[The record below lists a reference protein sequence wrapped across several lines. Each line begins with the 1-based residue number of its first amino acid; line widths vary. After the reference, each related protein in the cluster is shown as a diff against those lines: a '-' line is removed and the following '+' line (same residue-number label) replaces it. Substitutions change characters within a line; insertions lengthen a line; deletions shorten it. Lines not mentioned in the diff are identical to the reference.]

1 MAEVLNSIIPNVMLR
16 SGQLQQAFVETL
28 QMVGITGVLALLLG
42 IPFGVLLYTTRT
54 GGILQNR
61 PIHFILNK
69 FCDIFRSIPFILLA
83 IILLGLSRL
92 IMGTAIGV
100 KGAIIPLLIATI
112 PFLGRQVEGALAE
125 VPEGLVEAAQAM
137 GCSPWEI
144 IWRVYLKEGTPGI
157 ARGVTITLISLINF
171 TAIAGAFGAGGLG
184 NFAISYGGNR
194 LQMDIAWGVTIT
206 LISLIN
212 FTAIAGAIGAGGLG
226 SFAISYGHGKNLPDV
241 MWTVLLII
249 IIMVSL
255 VQAIGN
261 AVVKKTT
268 H

>member
-171 TAIAGAFGAGGLG
+171 TAIAGA
-184 NFAISYGGNR
+184 
-194 LQMDIAWGVTIT
+194 
-206 LISLIN
+206 
-212 FTAIAGAIGAGGLG
+212 IGAGGLG

>member
-1 MAEVLNSIIPNVMLR
+1 MAEVLNNIIPNVVAR
-16 SGQLQQAFVETL
+16 SGQFWKAFAETL

-61 PIHFILNK
+61 PIHFVLNK
-69 FCDIFRSIPFILLA
+69 FCDVFRSIPFILLA

-92 IMGTAIGV
+92 IVGTAIGV
-100 KGAIIPLLIATI
+100 KGAIIPLVMATI

-137 GCSPWEI
+137 GCSPLEI

-171 TAIAGAFGAGGLG
+171 TAIAGAIGAGGLG
-184 NFAISYGGNR
+184 NFAISYG
-194 LQMDIAWGVTIT
+194 
-206 LISLIN
+206 
-212 FTAIAGAIGAGGLG
+212 
-226 SFAISYGHGKNLPDV
+226 HGKNLPDI
-241 MWTVLLII
+241 MWTVLIVII
-249 IIMVSL
+249 VMVSL
-255 VQAIGN
+255 VQAAGN
-261 AVVKKTT
+261 AVVKRTT